1 MPKCYVKIGPLKK
14 SIALDVETSDTIAS
28 VQARIRSKEEGISK
42 HELRIRHRG
51 EILADSSTLDEI
63 FADSSTRNV
72 CCVECDFCCPW
83 CGRVG
88 NGAYAP
94 GPIGYPICTGGYY
107 SCVRLSWN
115 DRGLDLRN
123 FRRVQLRTI
132 FVLLPSDQDRDVGRV
147 IRGTWRGNNSVAD
160 RLALVID
167 LVAEYL

>member
-51 EILADSSTLDEI
+51 KILANSSTLDEI
-63 FADSSTRNV
+63 FADSSTRDV
-72 CCVECDFCCPW
+72 CCVECD
-83 CGRVG
+83 
-88 NGAYAP
+88 
-94 GPIGYPICTGGYY
+94 
-107 SCVRLSWN
+107 
-115 DRGLDLRN
+115 LDLRT

>member
-28 VQARIRSKEEGISK
+28 VQTRIRSKEEGISK

-51 EILADSSTLDEI
+51 KILANSSTLDEI
-63 FADSSTRNV
+63 FADSSTRDV
-72 CCVECDFCCPW
+72 CCVECD
-83 CGRVG
+83 
-88 NGAYAP
+88 
-94 GPIGYPICTGGYY
+94 
-107 SCVRLSWN
+107 
-115 DRGLDLRN
+115 LDLRT

-132 FVLLPSDQDRDVGRV
+132 FVLLPSDQDRDVGRD
-147 IRGTWRGNNSVAD
+147 IRGTWKENNSVAD